1 MMNAATSTLLA
12 VIVSCAPGFGQDPDA
27 LDLARLLAH
36 PDTQQAA
43 IRRAISSGDKLQVL
57 LSLAKAPPAQL
68 DDLELTVLNDGLA
81 DIFGILKAEDAIPF
95 LVRNMGNQRFPPV
108 GGVIWSKPLDLIKE
122 RLPALAALINIGPAA
137 ANAIMRASPWDMGP
151 EQRLAAIIGVS
162 EIAYQMKDP
171 HEERTFLRGMLAQ
184 ANQERIWAQ
193 EGLKHLERPNA
204 YGMRLGLYVI
214 KDRIIIP
221 TLAETPAGFR
231 EIEPV
236 VSFTVTDPELSLAL
250 EAAVRRGNPLGDAPS
265 RLNFPEPVVLK
276 YAGVKSWG
284 AFVAIAEHWDL
295 VADNGTYTLSRST
308 RDSKG
313 NYWGGKEKLLIPS
326 DATGTLPDTKAIIDA
341 ILSDTKG
348 TVR

>member
-1 MMNAATSTLLA
+1 MVNAATSTLLA
-12 VIVSCAPGFGQDPDA
+12 VIVSCAAGLGQDTHD

-36 PDTQQAA
+36 QDTQQAA
-43 IRRAISSGDKLQVL
+43 IRRVIASGDKLQVL
-57 LSLAKAPPAQL
+57 LSFAKAPPVQL
-68 DDLELTVLNDGLA
+68 DDMELTVLNDGLA
-81 DIFGILKAEDAIPF
+81 DIFGMLKIEDAIPF
-95 LVRNMGNQRFPPV
+95 LVRNMGHQRFPPAA
-108 GGVIWSKPLDLIKE
+108 GVIWTKPLDLIKE
-122 RLPALAALINIGPAA
+122 QMPAMAALIKIGPAA
-137 ANAIMRASPWDMGP
+137 ASAVMRASPWDMGP
-151 EQRLAAIIGVS
+151 EQRLAAIIAVS

-171 HEERTFLRGMLAQ
+171 REERSFLRSMLAQ
-184 ANQERIWAQ
+184 AKVERTWAE
-193 EGLKHLERPNA
+193 EGLKHLERSSA

-236 VSFTVTDPELSLAL
+236 ASLAVTDPELSQAL
-250 EAAVRRGNPLGDAPS
+250 EAAVRRGNPPGDAPS
-265 RLNFPEPVVLK
+265 RLNFPDPVVLK

-326 DATGTLPDTKAIIDA
+326 DVTGTLPDTKAIIDA